1 MEDHIAAVDIGATKI
16 TVSICSRTGF
26 VKRIYQGIKLEG
38 DELAVPHQVSRMI
51 GKCCDLAGIGT
62 EEIIGVGIS
71 SAGPFINLEDH
82 IALVS
87 PNICGG
93 LAPERGVI
101 PNDWKVVPLGKEIS
115 RDYRNIAILN
125 DAVSGA
131 VAERTFGA
139 GRGYDDLV
147 YVTWSTGIGTGA
159 YVNGNL
165 LWGKNGNAP
174 HGGHITLVDDGPMC
188 GCGSRGH
195 LEALASGTA
204 IARDYGNGKSCE
216 EVFLAYRHGDERAA
230 EVIDYAVKHFTKGL
244 RSINAVLDTRRII
257 IGGSVFQYNQDILL
271 PKIIDEFRG
280 HFPVLT
286 DEVEIVSFELGSFL
300 GDVAALSLIMP
311 EEWREDWIRN
321 RPWEHAPETVFLHL

>member
-1 MEDHIAAVDIGATKI
+1 MADHIAAVDIGATKI
-16 TVSICSRTGF
+16 TVSICSRIGF
-26 VKRIYQGIKLEG
+26 VRRIHQGIGLSG
-38 DELAVPHQVSRMI
+38 DELSIPRQVSRMI
-51 GKCCDLAGIGT
+51 GKCCELAEIGT
-62 EEIIGVGIS
+62 QEIVGVGVS

-93 LAPERGVI
+93 LAPERGII
-101 PNDWKVVPLGKEIS
+101 PNDWKVVPLGKELT
-115 RDYRNIAILN
+115 REYHNVAILN

-139 GRGYDDLV
+139 GRGYDDIV

-174 HGGHITLVDDGPMC
+174 HGGHITIVDDGPMC

-195 LEALASGTA
+195 LEALASGTT
-204 IARDYGNGKSCE
+204 IARDYGRDFSCE
-216 EVFLAYRHGDERAA
+216 DVFRAYRKGDGRAV
-230 EVIDYAVKHFTKGL
+230 EVIDNAVRHFTKGL
-244 RSINAVLDTRRII
+244 LSINSVLDTKRII
-257 IGGSVFQYNQDILL
+257 VGGSVFLYNQDILL
-271 PKIIDEFRG
+271 PKIKDGFHGE
-280 HFPVLT
+280 FPVLT
-286 DEVEIVSFELGSFL
+286 DGVEIVPSELGSYL

-311 EEWREDWIRN
+311 EDWKEEWIGE
-321 RPWEHAPETVFLHL
+321 RPWENAPETVFLHI